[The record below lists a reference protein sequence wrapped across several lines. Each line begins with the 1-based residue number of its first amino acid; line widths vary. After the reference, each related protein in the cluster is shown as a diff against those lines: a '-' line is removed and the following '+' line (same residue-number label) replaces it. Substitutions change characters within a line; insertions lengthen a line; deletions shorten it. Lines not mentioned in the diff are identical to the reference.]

1 MRLTVVAPSGAGP
14 WQRRAGPRRLRAW
27 VRVIARWQPLSSRKT
42 RSRAA
47 TPANRSGHPARKL
60 SAPARFGA
68 RRPCVA
74 HRPLLTPKRA
84 AICGR
89 VLVSSSQACRVR
101 SRKSSEYA
109 FARPPACQQCRA
121 NSTEDGSSTT
131 PLVGWRGG
139 AGGSKGSPA
148 LATGARSCW
157 RPPRMAGRVIR
168 CGGVASFFS
177 ATFAWRGVVRA
188 PRSRRR
194 ASPRRRGGGSRAR
207 SGPRSGPDPVPL

>member
-1 MRLTVVAPSGAGP
+1 MQGRQRTRQTQRAWDEAHGCRPSGAGP

-121 NSTEDGSSTT
+121 NSTEDGSNSHNDTVRKFCAGFKRATT
-131 PLVGWRGG
+131 
-139 AGGSKGSPA
+139 A
-148 LATGARSCW
+148 LAGQ
-157 RPPRMAGRVIR
+157 
-168 CGGVASFFS
+168 FQK
-177 ATFAWRGVVRA
+177 
-188 PRSRRR
+188 SRRWPSQHSQKSR
-194 ASPRRRGGGSRAR
+194 RSTGKRWMRSACQSICSTMGGIASRTG
-207 SGPRSGPDPVPL
+207 